1 MTMPSDPG
9 GGGGYQPPMQ
19 GWSVP
24 NQYPPPSQYPPVE
37 YPESYPPP
45 YPPPPYPPYPDPY
58 GPYASGKPPGINGM
72 AIAALVTAL
81 AGPLLCGAPSIVAVV
96 LGIVAMRDTRR
107 TGQDGYGMALAG
119 VIIGTIV
126 VFLGAIVAVIW
137 FAGMMSMGLNQ
148 PTY

>member
-1 MTMPSDPG
+1 MTVPTDPQQG
-9 GGGGYQPPMQ
+9 ADGGYQPPMQ
-19 GWSVP
+19 GWP
-24 NQYPPPSQYPPVE
+24 TPDPYRPVE
-37 YPESYPPP
+37 YPESYAPP
-45 YPPPPYPPYPDPY
+45 YPPPSYPPYRDPY
-58 GPYASGKPPGINGM
+58 SSFGSAKPPGTNGM

-119 VIIGTIV
+119 VIVSAIV
-126 VFLGAIVAVIW
+126 LVFGAIAAVIW
-137 FAGMMSMGLNQ
+137 FVGITSVRLRQ